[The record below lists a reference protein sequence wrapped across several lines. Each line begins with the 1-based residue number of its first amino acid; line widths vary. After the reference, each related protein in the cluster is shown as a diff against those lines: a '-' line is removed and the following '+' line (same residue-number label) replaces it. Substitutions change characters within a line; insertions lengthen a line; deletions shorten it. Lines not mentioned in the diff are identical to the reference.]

1 MSMIVDGLDTF
12 ATQLAAATSMTVTA
26 DPGMVH
32 PPCLFLD
39 VPQITGRTMNAIT
52 LAVPVI
58 IVVPG
63 PGDLAARDALLDAVP
78 DVLDACG
85 ESTAQPRV
93 FSAND
98 LQYPAMTVTATL
110 TITRSS

>member
-1 MSMIVDGLDTF
+1 MIVSGLDAF
-12 ATQLAAATSMTVTA
+12 AAQLSAATSMTVTA
-26 DPGMVH
+26 DPGTVD

-39 VPQITGRTMNAIT
+39 VPAITGRTMNAIT
-52 LAVPVI
+52 LTVPVI

-63 PGDLAARDALLDAVP
+63 PGNLQARDALLGYVP

-85 ESTAQPRV
+85 ESTAEPRV

-98 LQYPAMTVTATL
+98 LQYPAMTVNATL
-110 TITRSS
+110 TIQRST

>member
-1 MSMIVDGLDTF
+1 MITDGLDAF
-12 ATQLAAATSMTVTA
+12 ATQLHTATGMTVTA
-26 DPGMVH
+26 DPGTVY

-39 VPQITGRTMNAIT
+39 VPSITHYTMGAVT

-63 PGDLAARDALLDAVP
+63 PGDLAARDALLAAAP
-78 DVLDACG
+78 LVLDACG
-85 ESTAQPRV
+85 ESTAEPRV

-110 TITRSS
+110 TITRST